1 MNKES
6 MVERCLRQNVDTVEQ
21 QSARIAELEDQLA
34 AARAELTRLWLIA
47 YSGEYT
53 KARNWGADHQQA
65 DTYAR
70 RAAGDVRVAGE
81 KI

>member
-1 MNKES
+1 MNNQIK
-6 MVERCLRQNVDTVEQ
+6 RKRHIQCAL
-21 QSARIAELEDQLA
+21 RIAELEDQLA
-34 AARAELTRLWLIA
+34 AARAELTRLWLVA
-47 YSGEYT
+47 YNGEYT